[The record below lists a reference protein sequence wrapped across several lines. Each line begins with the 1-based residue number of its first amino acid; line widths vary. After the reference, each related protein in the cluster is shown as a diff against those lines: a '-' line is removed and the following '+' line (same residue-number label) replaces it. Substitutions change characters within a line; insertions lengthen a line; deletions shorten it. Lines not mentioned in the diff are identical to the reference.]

1 MTDLQWFLLFAL
13 IFVVS
18 VGTTAWMALYWRR
31 SMKSHADQMKDI
43 IREMREVID
52 TEKPDDR
59 DDGPA

>member
-1 MTDLQWFLLFAL
+1 MTDLQWFWLFAL

-52 TEKPDDR
+52 AEKAGDEDDR
-59 DDGPA
+59 PE